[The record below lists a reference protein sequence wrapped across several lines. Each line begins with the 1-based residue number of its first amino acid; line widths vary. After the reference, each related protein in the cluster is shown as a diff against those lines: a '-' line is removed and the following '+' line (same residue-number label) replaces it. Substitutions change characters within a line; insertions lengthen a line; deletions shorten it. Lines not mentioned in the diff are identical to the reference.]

1 MAALRLL
8 FIVPIIT
15 VIFALILPLRDN
27 DGALNSIDV
36 QDHSTVNDEN
46 PARFPD
52 GNHSENVNDAWVY
65 DRDMTSDG
73 EPVHG
78 RYV

>member
-1 MAALRLL
+1 MF

-15 VIFALILPLRDN
+15 VIFALLLPLRDN
-27 DGALNSIDV
+27 DSALNSIDV
-36 QDHSTVNDEN
+36 QDYITVNDEN
-46 PARFPD
+46 PARYSD
-52 GNHSENVNDAWVY
+52 GNHGENVNDAWVY
-65 DRDMTSDG
+65 DRDMTGDA